1 MAAPQ
6 QDHVTGHVTN
16 QRANRGPIS
25 GWTTWAGGQLG
36 GLLPRTPVPSSHAS
50 RTVSAASSQ
59 SPAPPR
65 RILDRE
71 MDPNPARM
79 WQPRRS
85 PKKEKFRPP
94 VCALYRAGSAVRIE
108 ETRPLGL
115 SRSKAPQPCSAF
127 SPRRTVR
134 QDRPPQFDVAA
145 VTAKG
150 DRGTGEEV
158 VSRILYRC
166 ATGYGSTGGRVAV
179 TVRS

>member
-6 QDHVTGHVTN
+6 QDYVTGHVTN

-25 GWTTWAGGQLG
+25 AWTTWAGGQLG
-36 GLLPRTPVPSSHAS
+36 GLLPRTPVPRATPHVPSAPRARSRPRRRAGFSIARWTRAPRGCGSPDVLQKKKNSGHRSVLFTGRGRLFELRRHGLSACRARRHRSHAL
-50 RTVSAASSQ
+50 RSAPGGQFA
-59 SPAPPR
+59 
-65 RILDRE
+65 RI
-71 MDPNPARM
+71 A
-79 WQPRRS
+79 RRS
-85 PKKEKFRPP
+85 
-94 VCALYRAGSAVRIE
+94 
-108 ETRPLGL
+108 
-115 SRSKAPQPCSAF
+115 
-127 SPRRTVR
+127 
-134 QDRPPQFDVAA
+134 FDVAA